1 MKSPQETKVCV
12 IGLGSMGFGM
22 AESLLRDGFA
32 VTGVDVNADAME
44 RFAALGGAVAA
55 DPATGAQDAELV
67 IAVVVNADQT
77 EQVLFGPGGAVAT
90 MSGGGVVMSCAT
102 MAPDLARVF
111 AKRCAAAGVT
121 YLDTPIS
128 GGAQRAASGE
138 LTIMGSGP
146 AAAFARIRPALD
158 SVAAKVYELGEEA
171 GTGAAFKVVNQLLAG
186 VHIAAACEA
195 ITFAKAMDLD
205 LEKVYEVI
213 TASAGNSW
221 MFENRVPHVLEGDYS
236 PRSAVDIFTK
246 DLGIVADIGRDLKF
260 PTPIAGTALQ
270 MFVMTAA
277 AGMGRDDDA
286 SVARMLA
293 NIAGLELPAAAS
305 ASEG

>member
-1 MKSPQETKVCV
+1 
-12 IGLGSMGFGM
+12 M

-32 VTGVDVNADAME
+32 VTGVDVNEEAMT
-44 RFAALGGAVAA
+44 RFATLGGAVAPDPSAGAEGA
-55 DPATGAQDAELV
+55 DVV

-77 EQVLFGPGGAVAT
+77 EQVLFGAKGAVAA
-90 MSGGGVVMSCAT
+90 MAEGGTVMSCAT
-102 MAPDLARVF
+102 MAPDLARDF
-111 AKRCAAAGVT
+111 AMRCAETGRD

-128 GGAQRAASGE
+128 GGALRAAAGE
-138 LTIMGSGP
+138 LTIMGSGAP
-146 AAAFARIRPALD
+146 AAFEKIRPVLD
-158 SVAAKVYELGEEA
+158 SVAAKVYELGDAA

-205 LEKVYEVI
+205 IAKVYEVI

-221 MFENRVPHVLEGDYS
+221 MFENRIPHVLEGDYS

-246 DLGIVADIGRDLKF
+246 DLGIVADIGRGLKF
-260 PTPIAGTALQ
+260 PTPIAATALQ

-293 NIAGLELPAAAS
+293 GLAGLELPAPGQTS
-305 ASEG
+305 PEE

>member
-55 DPATGAQDAELV
+55 EPATGAQDADLV

-90 MSGGGVVMSCAT
+90 MSKGGVVMSCAT

-111 AKRCAAAGVT
+111 AKRCAEVGVE

-128 GGAQRAASGE
+128 GGAVRAASGE

-146 AAAFARIRPALD
+146 SATFARIRPALD

-246 DLGIVADIGRDLKF
+246 DLGIVADIGRDMKF
-260 PTPIAGTALQ
+260 PTPIASTAMQ

-293 NIAGLELPAAAS
+293 DIAGLELPTATP